1 MLTSFF
7 AKSGTINY
15 LLLAL
20 SIPLV
25 VIAKGFYLEGT
36 NLKISSLLLGTLVA
50 LVIVLAFL
58 LFDFILRK
66 NKLTQANTYGALIFT
81 CLVLTQPLIE
91 NLKVFLTLVVALL
104 FYRRL
109 YSLTN
114 EVAIEKKIWDAG
126 FWVFILALVYPWAL
140 LLLAPLAIAIGSLNQ
155 FSWRFAVAPLLAGI
169 AVVLMTAA
177 YSVLDPDASMS
188 VALLA
193 LPSGTP
199 LAFKWPQQTWLLA
212 LYVLGIV
219 ALLIGALHLPK
230 ARQDTSRASK
240 IHLQWTLYILIL
252 GLVLM
257 GLMPEAVYGVFLLLV
272 APQASIILVGLIE
285 RQRRMAIKE
294 LVLLALLILPLIEI
308 LLK

>member
-91 NLKVFLTLVVALL
+91 NLKVFLTLIVALL

-155 FSWRFAVAPLLAGI
+155 FSWRFAVAQRREQHRGAAPRRC
-169 AVVLMTAA
+169 TAA
-177 YSVLDPDASMS
+177 LSCDP
-188 VALLA
+188 VR
-193 LPSGTP
+193 P
-199 LAFKWPQQTWLLA
+199 W
-212 LYVLGIV
+212 
-219 ALLIGALHLPK
+219 
-230 ARQDTSRASK
+230 
-240 IHLQWTLYILIL
+240 
-252 GLVLM
+252 
-257 GLMPEAVYGVFLLLV
+257 EA
-272 APQASIILVGLIE
+272 P
-285 RQRRMAIKE
+285 
-294 LVLLALLILPLIEI
+294 
-308 LLK
+308 